1 MEKTS
6 KNSKHKQAFV
16 IWLAIYPLIT
26 LLYALLAN
34 YLTELA
40 TALKTLILTLIA
52 VPIMFY
58 GMVPLLNKLLFNWL
72 NK

>member
-1 MEKTS
+1 MGKTS

-26 LLYALLAN
+26 LLYALLGN
-34 YLTELA
+34 YLADLS
-40 TALKTLILTLIA
+40 TAIKTLILTLIA

-58 GMVPLLNKLLFNWL
+58 GMVPLLNKLLFKWL

>member
-26 LLYALLAN
+26 LLYALLGN
-34 YLTELA
+34 YLTDLA
-40 TALKTLILTLIA
+40 MAYKTLILTLIA